1 MTATCPL
8 PLHGLPRWNPACH
21 PKGRLTRAISKRTN
35 HEAKCPPAAVC
46 HPLPTRW
53 LAKGSSRACT
63 RPGPKPAA
71 PPSRR
76 PKTLCPLL
84 GLPGATPRVL
94 HGGPALSAAHQGP
107 GGLTEPGPALG
118 QGSAGSHLP
127 RAGLRDSANVSWRE
141 DRQQPLPPG
150 NLAGCGYT
158 ETLGVWVPVRGAIT
172 PPVHPEGLEPHPPSA
187 ECRVLS

>member
-1 MTATCPL
+1 MKQSAHPPQSATLSPRDGWPKGPAGPAL
-8 PLHGLPRWNPACH
+8 ALGPNPLHPHPEGL
-21 PKGRLTRAISKRTN
+21 
-35 HEAKCPPAAVC
+35 
-46 HPLPTRW
+46 
-53 LAKGSSRACT
+53 
-63 RPGPKPAA
+63 RPCA
-71 PPSRR
+71 R
-76 PKTLCPLL
+76 LL

-127 RAGLRDSANVSWRE
+127 QAGLRDSANVSWRE

-158 ETLGVWVPVRGAIT
+158 ETLGVWAPVRGAIT